1 MSLGKNVDLPEL
13 DALTTMLGAAKWELP
28 AAMEYKN
35 DLSLPSF
42 LSGVFCLSFFLWLF
56 WSFFLWV
63 VLSLSCFFFFWIFLW
78 SFLLWVVFLFCL
90 SRCWGCA
97 EVRFTGDCWPEEAK
111 ARWSTEWRSVAEG
124 EQDGCFES
132 LILFSL

>member
-1 MSLGKNVDLPEL
+1 MTQGKNVGLDEL

-28 AAMEYKN
+28 GAAEYKN

-56 WSFFLWV
+56 LIVF
-63 VLSLSCFFFFWIFLW
+63 SLSCSFFELFFLFLIFLW